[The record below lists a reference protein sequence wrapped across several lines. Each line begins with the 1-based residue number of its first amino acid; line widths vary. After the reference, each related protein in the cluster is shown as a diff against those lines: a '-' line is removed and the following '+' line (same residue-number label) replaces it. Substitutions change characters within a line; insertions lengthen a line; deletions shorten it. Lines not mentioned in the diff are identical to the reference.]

1 MSSPP
6 EEVLVGADVADV
18 TPPVGLAMSGFLAR
32 TSPATGTHDPLT
44 VRAVT
49 VGSTAVVTVDACG
62 LHEDTCARVRERLV
76 GASDLTAVVVTAT
89 HTHGGPAVVP
99 GRLGGPVDR
108 GYLRQVEQACVEAA
122 LEARAKARPGTAR
135 FGSGADPDVTRNRRR
150 PDGPVDTSVPV
161 LSYVDGAGRVIAV
174 ITSYACHPVVLGA
187 DNTLWTADYPGIVRR
202 QIEAARPGAVAVFL
216 TGCCGD
222 ANTGHPASA
231 STLEASDSRTFEAC
245 EKAGQ
250 RIAQAVLDT
259 AVVPLAGPTGVRS
272 GEVVLDRSDGGTWR
286 GRVSVLTWSGV
297 RLVALPGE
305 PFAATALALRRSLT
319 GPLLTAGYA
328 DGCPGYFP
336 TREEYAYGGYE
347 VEEAHRYYGMPAAF
361 APGCA
366 ERLRDEALRLAAAAS
381 EPAPSPSL

>member
-1 MSSPP
+1 MTSPP
-6 EEVLVGADVADV
+6 DGVLVGAYVLDV

-44 VRAVT
+44 LRAVT
-49 VGSTAVVTVDACG
+49 VGSTAVVSVDVCG
-62 LHEDTCARVRERLV
+62 LHEDTCARVRERVL

-99 GRLGGPVDR
+99 GRLGGPVDLDH
-108 GYLRQVEQACVEAA
+108 LRRLEEACVEAA
-122 LEARAKARPGTAR
+122 LRARARARPAAAR
-135 FGSGADPDVTRNRRR
+135 FGFGADPDVTRNRRR
-150 PDGPVDTSVPV
+150 PDGPVDTSLPV
-161 LSYVDGAGRVIAV
+161 LSYLDPTGRVVTV

-187 DNTLWTADYPGIVRR
+187 DNTLWTADYPGVVRR
-202 QIEAARPGAVAVFL
+202 HIEAAHSGAVALFL

-231 STLEASDSRTFEAC
+231 STLAASDSRTFEAC
-245 EKAGQ
+245 EKAGH
-250 RIAQAVLDT
+250 RIAQAVLD
-259 AVVPLAGPTGVRS
+259 AVGDPAEGPTGARS
-272 GEVVLDRSDGGTWR
+272 GEVVLDRSDGARWR

-297 RLVALPGE
+297 RIVALPGE
-305 PFAATALALRRSLT
+305 PFAATGLALRRKLP
-319 GPLLTAGYA
+319 GPLFTLGYA

-361 APGCA
+361 AAGSA
-366 ERLRDEALRLAAAAS
+366 ELLRDEALRLAAPT
-381 EPAPSPSL
+381 PAPSPPP

>member
-6 EEVLVGADVADV
+6 DGVLVGAHVADV

-49 VGSTAVVTVDACG
+49 IGSTAVVTVDACG
-62 LHEDTCARVRERLV
+62 LHEDTCVRVRERLL

-89 HTHGGPAVVP
+89 HTHGGPALVP
-99 GRLGGPVDR
+99 GRLGGPVDS
-108 GYLRQVEQACVEAA
+108 GYLRRVEQACVEAV
-122 LEARAKARPGTAR
+122 LRARTKARPATAW

-150 PDGPVDTSVPV
+150 PDGPVDTALPV
-161 LSYVDGAGRVIAV
+161 LSYLDPAGRVIAV

-187 DNTLWTADYPGIVRR
+187 DNTLWTADYPGVVRR
-202 QIEAARPGAVAVFL
+202 EIEAARPGGVALFL

-231 STLEASDSRTFEAC
+231 STLTVSDSRTFEAC
-245 EKAGQ
+245 EKAGR
-250 RIAQAVLDT
+250 RIAQAVLDAPAT
-259 AVVPLAGPTGVRS
+259 PTAGPTGARS
-272 GEVVLDRSDGGTWR
+272 GEVVLDRRDGGSWR

-305 PFAATALALRRSLT
+305 PFAATALALRAGLP
-319 GPLLTAGYA
+319 GQLLTFGYA

-336 TREEYAYGGYE
+336 TREEFAYGGYE

-366 ERLRDEALRLAAAAS
+366 ERLRDEALHLAGAA
-381 EPAPSPSL
+381 PA